1 MWQDL
6 SLPLAGVVEL
16 SEVPHHLDKVVSR
29 VFVVRA
35 AGVRL
40 PLVVA
45 PVGALAALTGQ
56 PQPGVLP
63 MTGDDHGAQVI
74 SFSVEFDR
82 LVPDVLS
89 PAVFALSLICP
100 EAAGEQQQ
108 QSAGLGPHGLRWML
122 SVRGGEWNCCS

>member
-1 MWQDL
+1 MRP
-6 SLPLAGVVEL
+6 PLAGIVEL
-16 SEVPHHLDKVVSR
+16 SEVPHHLDEVVSR

-45 PVGALAALTGQ
+45 PVVARAAPTGQ

-63 MTGDDHGAQVI
+63 MTGDDHGAHVL
-74 SFSVEFDR
+74 SLGVESDG
-82 LVPDVLS
+82 LIPDVLS
-89 PAVFALSLICP
+89 PADGALSLICP

-108 QSAGLGPHGLRWML
+108 QSAGLASHGVRWML
-122 SVRGGEWNCCS
+122 SVRGGE